1 MIMKVHKTAVKLMIT
16 SVMIFVM
23 AMGMSACGS
32 HQSEQSETQALS
44 ESEAQAATES
54 EAQAATESEVQATT
68 ESDAQAAAEDETS
81 AVTETEV
88 HVAANGSDETGSGTQ
103 EAPFAT
109 VSHAAHAMPGSLI
122 LVHEGVYGPIELGP
136 ECSGSEGS
144 PTVIRAAEGETAV
157 FRAAEPETAAAGDA
171 EEAATAV
178 SATEEAAT
186 NPTEE
191 ETATNSATI
200 GNTAYERAADE
211 EPSED
216 EEEDRVCVSLIN
228 VCHISLEGLE
238 TEGGTHGITYLSTR
252 EAGENPL
259 TDISIRNCTVH
270 GVRGIHGINVY
281 ACNDLAPVTDLT
293 IEGCEVYDCE
303 CGSSESL
310 VLNGNIDGFLI
321 AGNKIHDNNNI
332 GIDMI
337 GFEGWA
343 MHPDDAAAGPDD
355 ATGNPDG
362 TAAAGPDDAAG
373 SRNPYDADQVR
384 NGICR
389 DNVVYNIS
397 TEGNPYYY
405 EDGEYDPSAG
415 GIYVDGG
422 RDIEIFNNFIF
433 CCDIGLE
440 VATEH
445 SPDDNELFKVS
456 GVRVHDNVIA
466 DCNGWTGI
474 CFGGYDK
481 DLGFTEDCEFDHNTL
496 VDNAAQIGVQRSRNN
511 RIHAN
516 LIIGG
521 ETGVEFNDYCREEDM
536 VNDISGNAAAE
547 IEDEESWDEEYGA
560 YYSDR
565 AKIVSGFR
573 SLIEDTGS
581 RFVPD
586 ADMMELYMDER

>member
-1 MIMKVHKTAVKLMIT
+1 
-16 SVMIFVM
+16 
-23 AMGMSACGS
+23 MS
-32 HQSEQSETQALS
+32 
-44 ESEAQAATES
+44 
-54 EAQAATESEVQATT
+54 
-68 ESDAQAAAEDETS
+68 
-81 AVTETEV
+81 
-88 HVAANGSDETGSGTQ
+88 
-103 EAPFAT
+103 
-109 VSHAAHAMPGSLI
+109 I
-122 LVHEGVYGPIELGP
+122 
-136 ECSGSEGS
+136 
-144 PTVIRAAEGETAV
+144 
-157 FRAAEPETAAAGDA
+157 
-171 EEAATAV
+171 
-178 SATEEAAT
+178 
-186 NPTEE
+186 
-191 ETATNSATI
+191 
-200 GNTAYERAADE
+200 
-211 EPSED
+211 
-216 EEEDRVCVSLIN
+216 
-228 VCHISLEGLE
+228 
-238 TEGGTHGITYLSTR
+238 R
-252 EAGENPL
+252 EAGEDPL

-343 MHPDDAAAGPDD
+343 MNPDDDAAGPDD
-355 ATGNPDG
+355 ATGNPDDSA
-362 TAAAGPDDAAG
+362 TVDSNKTTAAG
-373 SRNPYDADQVR
+373 SRNPYDMDQVR

-433 CCDIGLE
+433 RCDIGLE

-521 ETGVEFNDYCREEDM
+521 ETGVEFNDYCSEEDM
-536 VNDISGNAAAE
+536 INDISGNAAAE

-586 ADMMELYMDER
+586 DNMMELYMDER

>member
-1 MIMKVHKTAVKLMIT
+1 M
-16 SVMIFVM
+16 
-23 AMGMSACGS
+23 
-32 HQSEQSETQALS
+32 
-44 ESEAQAATES
+44 
-54 EAQAATESEVQATT
+54 
-68 ESDAQAAAEDETS
+68 
-81 AVTETEV
+81 
-88 HVAANGSDETGSGTQ
+88 
-103 EAPFAT
+103 
-109 VSHAAHAMPGSLI
+109 
-122 LVHEGVYGPIELGP
+122 
-136 ECSGSEGS
+136 
-144 PTVIRAAEGETAV
+144 
-157 FRAAEPETAAAGDA
+157 
-171 EEAATAV
+171 
-178 SATEEAAT
+178 
-186 NPTEE
+186 
-191 ETATNSATI
+191 
-200 GNTAYERAADE
+200 
-211 EPSED
+211 
-216 EEEDRVCVSLIN
+216 
-228 VCHISLEGLE
+228 
-238 TEGGTHGITYLSTR
+238 STR

-405 EDGEYDPSAG
+405 EDGEYEPCAD

-433 CCDIGLE
+433 RCDIGLE

-547 IEDEESWDEEYGA
+547 IEDEENWDEEYGA

-586 ADMMELYMDER
+586 DTMMELYTDER

>member
-1 MIMKVHKTAVKLMIT
+1 MIMRIYKKYKISIKLMIASVMFGIALGTYACAPNQTEQSEAKTAV
-16 SVMIFVM
+16 
-23 AMGMSACGS
+23 
-32 HQSEQSETQALS
+32 
-44 ESEAQAATES
+44 ESEALATAES
-54 EAQAATESEVQATT
+54 KDFAIT
-68 ESDAQAAAEDETS
+68 DN
-81 AVTETEV
+81 EV
-88 HVAANGSDETGSGTQ
+88 HVAAGGSDEAGSGTQ
-103 EAPFAT
+103 DAPFAT

-136 ECSGSEGS
+136 ECSGSEDS

-157 FRAAEPETAAAGDA
+157 FRAAEP
-171 EEAATAV
+171 
-178 SATEEAAT
+178 
-186 NPTEE
+186 

-343 MHPDDAAAGPDD
+343 MHPDDA
-355 ATGNPDG
+355 TGNPDG
-362 TAAAGPDDAAG
+362 TAAG

-433 CCDIGLE
+433 RCDIGLE

-496 VDNAAQIGVQRSRNN
+496 VDNAVQIGVQRSRNN

-547 IEDEESWDEEYGA
+547 IEDEESWDEEYGT

-586 ADMMELYMDER
+586 DNMMELYMDER

>member
-1 MIMKVHKTAVKLMIT
+1 MIMRIYKKYKISIKLMIASVMFGIALGTYACAPNQTEQSEAKTAV
-16 SVMIFVM
+16 
-23 AMGMSACGS
+23 
-32 HQSEQSETQALS
+32 
-44 ESEAQAATES
+44 ESEALATAES
-54 EAQAATESEVQATT
+54 KDFAIT
-68 ESDAQAAAEDETS
+68 DN
-81 AVTETEV
+81 EV
-88 HVAANGSDETGSGTQ
+88 HVAAGGSDEAGSGTQ
-103 EAPFAT
+103 DAPFAT

-136 ECSGSEGS
+136 ECSGSEDS

-157 FRAAEPETAAAGDA
+157 FRAAEPESAA
-171 EEAATAV
+171 V
-178 SATEEAAT
+178 
-186 NPTEE
+186 
-191 ETATNSATI
+191 SATI
-200 GNTAYERAADE
+200 GNTAYGRAADE

-362 TAAAGPDDAAG
+362 TAVG
-373 SRNPYDADQVR
+373 SRNPYDMDQVR

-433 CCDIGLE
+433 RCDIGLE

-565 AKIVSGFR
+565 AKIVNGFR

-586 ADMMELYMDER
+586 DNMMELYMDER

>member
-1 MIMKVHKTAVKLMIT
+1 MIMRIYKKYKISIKLMIASVMFGIALGTYACAPNQTEQSEAKTAV
-16 SVMIFVM
+16 
-23 AMGMSACGS
+23 
-32 HQSEQSETQALS
+32 
-44 ESEAQAATES
+44 ESEALATAES
-54 EAQAATESEVQATT
+54 KDFAIT
-68 ESDAQAAAEDETS
+68 DN
-81 AVTETEV
+81 EV
-88 HVAANGSDETGSGTQ
+88 HVAAGGSDEAGSGTQ
-103 EAPFAT
+103 DAPFAT
-109 VSHAAHAMPGSLI
+109 VSHAARTMPGSLI
-122 LVHEGVYGPIELGP
+122 IVHEGVYGPIELGP
-136 ECSGSEGS
+136 DCSGSEGS

-157 FRAAEPETAAAGDA
+157 FKAAEADSA
-171 EEAATAV
+171 AV
-178 SATEEAAT
+178 SATT
-186 NPTEE
+186 
-191 ETATNSATI
+191 
-200 GNTAYERAADE
+200 GHTAYDRAAEE
-211 EPSED
+211 EPSEEY
-216 EEEDRVCVSLIN
+216 EEEDRVCISLIN

-343 MHPDDAAAGPDD
+343 MHPDDA
-355 ATGNPDG
+355 TGNPDG
-362 TAAAGPDDAAG
+362 TAAG

-433 CCDIGLE
+433 RCDIGLE

-496 VDNAAQIGVQRSRNN
+496 VDNAVQIGVQRSRNN

>member
-1 MIMKVHKTAVKLMIT
+1 MIMRIYKKYKISIKLMIASVMFGIALGTYACAPNQTEQSEAKTAV
-16 SVMIFVM
+16 
-23 AMGMSACGS
+23 
-32 HQSEQSETQALS
+32 
-44 ESEAQAATES
+44 ESEALATAES
-54 EAQAATESEVQATT
+54 KDFAIT
-68 ESDAQAAAEDETS
+68 DN
-81 AVTETEV
+81 EV
-88 HVAANGSDETGSGTQ
+88 HVAAGGSDEAGSGTQ
-103 EAPFAT
+103 DAPFAT

-122 LVHEGVYGPIELGP
+122 LVHEGVYSPIELGP

-200 GNTAYERAADE
+200 GNTAYEHAADE

-216 EEEDRVCVSLIN
+216 EEEDRVCISLIN

-252 EAGENPL
+252 EAREDPL

-405 EDGEYDPSAG
+405 EDGEYEPCAD

-433 CCDIGLE
+433 RCDIGLE

-496 VDNAAQIGVQRSRNN
+496 VDNAVQIGVQRSRNN

-547 IEDEESWDEEYGA
+547 IEDEENWDEEYGA

>member
-1 MIMKVHKTAVKLMIT
+1 MIMEVHKTAVKLMIT

-44 ESEAQAATES
+44 ES

-157 FRAAEPETAAAGDA
+157 FRAAEPESAA
-171 EEAATAV
+171 V
-178 SATEEAAT
+178 
-186 NPTEE
+186 
-191 ETATNSATI
+191 SATI
-200 GNTAYERAADE
+200 GNTAYELAADE

-433 CCDIGLE
+433 RCDIGLE

-586 ADMMELYMDER
+586 DNMMELYMDER

>member
-1 MIMKVHKTAVKLMIT
+1 MIMEVHKTVVKLMIT
-16 SVMIFVM
+16 SVMISVM

-44 ESEAQAATES
+44 ES

-88 HVAANGSDETGSGTQ
+88 HVAVNGSDETGSGTR

-109 VSHAAHAMPGSLI
+109 VSHAAHVMPGSLI

-136 ECSGSEGS
+136 ECSGSEDS

-157 FRAAEPETAAAGDA
+157 FRAAEPESAA
-171 EEAATAV
+171 V
-178 SATEEAAT
+178 
-186 NPTEE
+186 
-191 ETATNSATI
+191 SATI

-405 EDGEYDPSAG
+405 EDGEYEPCAD

-433 CCDIGLE
+433 RCDIGLE

-547 IEDEESWDEEYGA
+547 IEDEESWDEEYGV

-586 ADMMELYMDER
+586 DNMMELYMDER

>member
-1 MIMKVHKTAVKLMIT
+1 MIMEVHKTVVKLMIT
-16 SVMIFVM
+16 SVMISVM
-23 AMGMSACGS
+23 AIGMSACGA
-32 HQSEQSETQALS
+32 HQSELSETQAM
-44 ESEAQAATES
+44 AES

-109 VSHAAHAMPGSLI
+109 VSHAAHVMPCSLI
-122 LVHEGVYGPIELGP
+122 IVHEGVYGPIELGP
-136 ECSGSEGS
+136 ECSGSEDS

-157 FRAAEPETAAAGDA
+157 FRAAEPESV
-171 EEAATAV
+171 AV
-178 SATEEAAT
+178 
-186 NPTEE
+186 
-191 ETATNSATI
+191 SATI

-216 EEEDRVCVSLIN
+216 EEEDRVCISLIN

-343 MHPDDAAAGPDD
+343 KHPDDAAAGPDD
-355 ATGNPDG
+355 A
-362 TAAAGPDDAAG
+362 AAGPDDAATGDPDKTTAAG

-405 EDGEYDPSAG
+405 EDGEYEPCAD

-433 CCDIGLE
+433 RCDIGLE

-496 VDNAAQIGVQRSRNN
+496 VDNAVQIGVQRSRNN

-586 ADMMELYMDER
+586 DNMMELYMDER

>member
-1 MIMKVHKTAVKLMIT
+1 MIMEVHKTAVKLMIT

-44 ESEAQAATES
+44 ES

-157 FRAAEPETAAAGDA
+157 FRAAEPESAA
-171 EEAATAV
+171 V
-178 SATEEAAT
+178 
-186 NPTEE
+186 
-191 ETATNSATI
+191 SATI
-200 GNTAYERAADE
+200 GNTAYEHAADE

-405 EDGEYDPSAG
+405 EDGEYEPCAD

-496 VDNAAQIGVQRSRNN
+496 VDNAVQIGVQRSRNN

-586 ADMMELYMDER
+586 DNMMELYMDER